1 MEQLLHQKSDTH
13 WFRRSG
19 YGLFCHYLDHSRIK
33 DFDVARFVDNVVQT
47 GAGHVFFTLGQ
58 NSGYFCAP
66 NATYDRYMGYQ
77 AGERCAERDLPM
89 ELAGALMERGIRLL
103 LYLPCGA
110 PANDEK
116 SRKAVDVDKPAGAF
130 DWIASPTLR
139 DRWAEIIEEWAQRYG
154 DKVSG
159 WWFDGWFENNG
170 MTEDIAQAY
179 AKAAKAGNPEAI
191 LAFTRNIEYGIRP
204 SCVYEDYCAGERF
217 GYFAYEIPTQP
228 LVHGTQWHVLSFLG
242 SFWGKPDI
250 RYQNAYLAN
259 YVKQCMAG
267 GGVVS
272 FDIATSLTG
281 EFAPEQMCQLY
292 YIRKAVREAS
302 AFTTQTVLP
311 T

>member
-1 MEQLLHQKSDTH
+1 MVQLLHQKSDTH

-116 SRKAVDVDKPAGAF
+116 SRKAFDVDKPAGAF

-191 LAFTRNIEYGIRP
+191 LAFNRNIEYGIRP
-204 SCVYEDYCAGERF
+204 SCAPRITAERF
-217 GYFAYEIPTQP
+217 GYFAKFP
-228 LVHGTQWHVLSFLG
+228 LSHWFMEPSGTFFLSGLLL
-242 SFWGKPDI
+242 GKPDI

-259 YVKQCMAG
+259 YVKQCMVG
-267 GGVVS
+267 GES
-272 FDIATSLTG
+272 SALTYHRLTG